1 MSGPRAACP
10 TCRGTGDVLR
20 PGSALTYRMCLDCG
34 GSGVDEHLPGG
45 GIEEHRPGVGRWAEP
60 GDGSVVVIDAGR
72 DAAGVA
78 IRYLFERDDA
88 RAALWRARN
97 RLPRAAPAGAAG
109 LRWFDCTSEDL
120 SPSYWDSLTEVATA
134 VYDAVPRPAGLA
146 AVVPLRRPAPAR
158 AVDVGRLS

>member
-34 GSGVDEHLPGG
+34 GSGVDDHPPGG
-45 GIEEHRPGVGRWAEP
+45 GTEEHPPGGGRWAEP
-60 GDGSVVVIDAGR
+60 GDGSVVVIDTGR
-72 DAAGVA
+72 DAGGVA
-78 IRYLFERDDA
+78 IRELLERDDA

-97 RLPRAAPAGAAG
+97 PLPRATPAGAARA
-109 LRWFDCTSEDL
+109 RWFDCTSEDL
-120 SPSYWDSLTEVATA
+120 SPSYWDDLIEVATA

-146 AVVPLRRPAPAR
+146 AVVPLRRPAAAR
-158 AVDVGRLS
+158 AVHVGRLS